1 MNNSNKV
8 RKKCLT
14 SHRKVFT
21 VNEANPKEKV
31 IFDFLS
37 TLYNESD
44 IIKDIL
50 YDYIISNNLQTAQ
63 HSVSTV
69 SALAQHQHNS
79 LHVAVQD
86 SVNCH
91 ADTCKN
97 SVNDVQTL
105 APDNKLN
112 IKPKGND
119 DFIIDLDNIENK
131 EIKIEH
137 DPEEEI
143 KQANNNALDFL
154 NNGFQKSR

>member
-8 RKKCLT
+8 RKKCIT

-63 HSVSTV
+63 HSVNVV
-69 SALAQHQHNS
+69 SELAQHQHNNV
-79 LHVAVQD
+79 HVTVQD
-86 SVNCH
+86 SVNIN
-91 ADTCKN
+91 ANTCNN
-97 SVNDVQTL
+97 SVNSIQTL
-105 APDNKLN
+105 ASDNKLDS
-112 IKPKGND
+112 KPKGND

-131 EIKIEH
+131 EIKVEINKE
-137 DPEEEI
+137 DEI

-154 NNGFQKSR
+154 KNY